1 MSPIASV
8 GDAGPRDSDAV
19 DFSRLIAM
27 VLERRWWVICSV
39 VFFTGI
45 CAALAFLSTPVYRAS
60 AVLVPATDRVGMT
73 QGLGSALGQLGGLAS
88 LAGIGGASGSA
99 ETDEAL
105 AVLRSREFTE
115 RFIDEWK
122 LMPRLYEEQW
132 NAVTG
137 TWKVE
142 PEQQP
147 TPGKA
152 YKKFD
157 RLRTVL
163 DDKKTSAITLRID
176 WTDRE
181 EAAKWVNELVRR
193 LNEVMRARAIARAD
207 ASVGFLENELTG
219 TSVVATRDAIN
230 RLIEAQI
237 KERMLANVTQE
248 YSFRFVDRAVAA
260 DKDDPVSPRKVLL
273 LAAGMFFGFL
283 VGVVLALVRSAY
295 VRGSART

>member
-8 GDAGPRDSDAV
+8 GGAGPRDSDVV
-19 DFSRLIAM
+19 DFSRLIAAIF
-27 VLERRWWVICSV
+27 ERRWWVICSV

-45 CAALAFLSTPVYRAS
+45 CAALAFTSTPVYRAS
-60 AVLVPATDRVGMT
+60 VVLVPATDRA
-73 QGLGSALGQLGGLAS
+73 GLSQSLSSALGQLGGLAS

-115 RFIDEWK
+115 NFINDWK
-122 LMPRLYEEQW
+122 LMPRLYEQQW
-132 NAVTG
+132 DAATG
-137 TWKVE
+137 TWNVE
-142 PEQQP
+142 PELQP

-157 RLRTVL
+157 RLRTVVE
-163 DDKKTSAITLRID
+163 DTKQGVITLRID

-181 EAAKWVNELVRR
+181 EAAKWANELVRR

-207 ASVGFLENELTG
+207 ASVKFLENELTA

-237 KERMLANVTQE
+237 KQRMLANVAQE

-273 LAAGMFFGFL
+273 LAAGMLFGFL
-283 VGVVLALVRSAY
+283 AGVGLALVRFAY
-295 VRGSART
+295 VRESART

>member
-1 MSPIASV
+1 MSSMGSV
-8 GDAGPRDSDAV
+8 GGAGQRDSDV
-19 DFSRLIAM
+19 LDLSRLFGT

-60 AVLVPATDRVGMT
+60 AVLVPATDRAGMT
-73 QGLGSALGQLGGLAS
+73 QSLSSALGQLGGLAS
-88 LAGIGGASGSA
+88 LAGIGGMGGSA

-115 RFIDEWK
+115 RFIDDWK

-132 NAVTG
+132 DPITG

-163 DDKKTSAITLRID
+163 EDKKASVITLRID

-181 EAAKWVNELVRR
+181 EAAKWANELVRR
-193 LNEVMRARAIARAD
+193 LNEVMRARAIARAE
-207 ASVGFLENELTG
+207 ASVGFLENELRG
-219 TSVVATRDAIN
+219 TSVVATRDAIS

-237 KERMLANVTQE
+237 RQRMLANVTQE
-248 YSFRFVDRAVAA
+248 YSFRFVDRAVPA
-260 DKDDPVSPRKVLL
+260 DKDDPVSPRKLLL
-273 LAAGMFFGFL
+273 LAAGMIFGFL

-295 VRGSART
+295 VREPART